1 MSDSKE
7 KKEVKDSNELLNIFL
22 MIIGGLFIFQGIIY
36 YVEAYFPG
44 TFGFMPPEVMAIVY
58 GTGEGT
64 DAFQSL
70 MGDSALIRLVM
81 GAWAFIAGVGMFQE
95 QEWAWGMAIV
105 VMSMIL
111 VTTGGTVISAFI
123 NFSSISWISWAWYIQ
138 LISVVFSALG
148 ILWLL
153 GTKERYH

>member
-1 MSDSKE
+1 MSDNKE

-22 MIIGGLFIFQGIIY
+22 IIIGALFIFQGIIY

-44 TFGFMPPEVMAIVY
+44 TFNFMPPEVMAIVY

-64 DAFQSL
+64 EAFQSL

-111 VTTGGTVISAFI
+111 VTTLGAVITAFI
-123 NFSSISWISWAWYIQ
+123 HFDTISWVSWAWYIQ

>member
-22 MIIGGLFIFQGIIY
+22 MVIGGLFIFQGIVY

-44 TFGFMPPEVMAIVY
+44 AFGFMPIEVMNIINGDGP
-58 GTGEGT
+58 GTET
-64 DAFQSL
+64 FQAL
-70 MGDSALIRLVM
+70 LGDSALIRLVM

-111 VTTGGTVISAFI
+111 VTTGGAVISAFI
-123 NFSSISWISWAWYIQ
+123 NFSTISWVSWTWYIQ